1 MFNSSL
7 FFNSLRE
14 MKVIIKL
21 FKAKKF
27 NAYINLALCVLLWA
41 SIPVATKKILV
52 ELDTLQMLFYS
63 TVLSTLVLG
72 LMLIFQKKTG
82 DFKKY
87 NKSQYSSMFFL
98 GFLGNYM
105 YYVFLYGALSKTTAS
120 EGFILTYTWP
130 ILVLI
135 LSFVILKDKVTLQ
148 KLVGILI
155 SFFGIIIIT
164 TKGNISAFN
173 LTNLQGDILAL
184 SGAFVFALF
193 SVLGKK
199 FNYDKTISVFIYFL
213 SALIFIIPTVLI
225 FSKIVFPSF
234 GVWLWI
240 IYNGIFVNG
249 ISYIFWFKA
258 LEGGETHIVSNLL
271 YLTPFI
277 SLIYISIFL
286 NERILISAVVGIVV
300 IVLGVLSQYV
310 KINKYKG
317 A

>member
-1 MFNSSL
+1 
-7 FFNSLRE
+7 
-14 MKVIIKL
+14 VIIKL
-21 FKAKKF
+21 FKAKKY
-27 NAYINLALCVLLWA
+27 NAYINLTLCVLLWA

-52 ELDTLQMLFYS
+52 ELDSLQTLFYS
-63 TVLSTLVLG
+63 TILSTLVLG
-72 LMLIFQKKTG
+72 LMLIFQKKIG
-82 DFKKY
+82 DLKKY

-199 FNYDKTISVFIYFL
+199 FNFDKTISVFIYFL